1 MSRSKYDLSE
11 SWDLLTNRP
20 PNEKWNAV
28 RLGLTTNGSEVL
40 VALDN
45 QKLRHLLV
53 PAKDQRYSVRPQGE
67 LSIEIGQRSFV
78 FFNEDTE
85 FGRYLDIT
93 CKNERLNDQFDLVI
107 ESVLEAVADSEDGA
121 KAALFEVSRWRQ
133 LFATLA
139 ASPRLSLQEK
149 VGLFAELTILSQ
161 LKSRDDFLSEWW
173 TGPKR
178 APHDFE
184 LDGMCVEVKGYK
196 SDDSSVQVHGFAQL
210 TNCENKTLLIVLV
223 EVDENEEGE
232 TVGELLERTVAGEVF
247 EHELRQLA
255 AMAGIFD
262 SQDDSERFLARKVWI
277 GKVGQGFPRVTRA
290 EVPTEA
296 IRNIN
301 YELGIVEILPYLQAY
316 SPQEASEALNG

>member
-1 MSRSKYDLSE
+1 MSQSKYDLTE

-28 RLGLTTNGSEVL
+28 RLGIKTNGSEVL

-45 QKLRHLLV
+45 QMLRHLLV
-53 PAKDQRYSVRPQGE
+53 PAKEQRYNVRPQGE

-78 FFNEDTE
+78 FFDDDTE

-93 CKNERLNDQFDLVI
+93 CRNERLNDQFDLVI
-107 ESVLEAVADSEDGA
+107 QSVLESVAGSEDGA

-149 VGLFAELTILSQ
+149 IGLFGELTILNQ
-161 LKSRDDFLSEWW
+161 LKSRGGFLSKCW

-184 LDGMCVEVKGYK
+184 LEGMCLEVKSYK
-196 SDDSSVQVHGFAQL
+196 SEDSVVKVHGFTQL
-210 TNCENKTLLIVLV
+210 SNCEDKSLLIVLV

-232 TVGELLERTVAGEVF
+232 TVGELLERIVAGEVF

-255 AMAGIFD
+255 AMAGIFG
-262 SQDDSERFLARKVWI
+262 SQDDSERFVATKVWI
-277 GKVGQGFPRVTRA
+277 GTVGPDFPRVTRA
-290 EVPTEA
+290 EIPTET

-301 YELGIVEILPYLQAY
+301 YELSIVDLLPYLQAF
-316 SPQEASEALNG
+316 SPQEAGEMLNG